1 MSDNY
6 SNFELFKSK
15 YLKYKSKYLT
25 LRKSIKGGDF
35 LDYIGY
41 TTYNTA
47 VYINVSYQNTD
58 LKKIYINQI
67 KLENIP
73 SNTKLRKH
81 ILKEVGLAHT
91 DDSLKTLLANIS
103 FNGSELTVDFTA
115 YNYNNNSGKID
126 ETNRGLCIEL
136 VYNTINTEPT
146 VTELINSI
154 NYYSLEDNNKTYE
167 KSDNR
172 AQLRNIPAVVFTA
185 TYNNKGFLDSL
196 KLQKNKDYSFYTIL
210 PACIGFVISIGDISL
225 DGVSLLSLPDSIG
238 NLNVGGSLILNN
250 CSLSE
255 LPVSFSNIRVGN
267 SLILSNNNI
276 RFLPVGFLEK
286 IKNTIKFLDIRHNYL
301 PIETIKNTIKNI
313 NYQPDKI
320 KYDPQKNY
328 PTIRQ
333 NKQTQQS
340 DTTIRPNNPTK

>member
-25 LRKSIKGGDF
+25 LRKSIKGGGILDS
-35 LDYIGY
+35 LDYLDYFGI
-41 TTYNTA
+41 TTYNTD
-47 VYINVSYQNTD
+47 VYINVSYQNTY
-58 LKKIYINQI
+58 LKKI

-81 ILKEVGLAHT
+81 ILKEVGLGLAHT
-91 DDSLKTLLANIS
+91 NDSLKTLLANIS
-103 FNGSELTVDFTA
+103 FNGNELTGDFTA
-115 YNYNNNSGKID
+115 YDYNNNSGKKD
-126 ETNRGLCIEL
+126 ETNQGPCIEL
-136 VYNTINTEPT
+136 VYNKINTEPT

-172 AQLRNIPAVVFTA
+172 VQLRNIPAVVFTA
-185 TYNNKGFLDSL
+185 TYNNNGFLDSL
-196 KLQKNKDYSFYTIL
+196 KLQKNKDYSLYTIL

-238 NLNVGGSLILNN
+238 NIKVGGSLILSN

-267 SLILSNNNI
+267 KLILSNNNI
-276 RFLPVGFLEK
+276 RFLHVGFLEK
-286 IKNTIKFLDIRHNYL
+286 INKTIKFLDIRHNYL
-301 PIETIKNTIKNI
+301 PIETINTIKNI
-313 NYQPDKI
+313 NYQHDKI
-320 KYDPQKNY
+320 NYDPQK
-328 PTIRQ
+328 
-333 NKQTQQS
+333 K
-340 DTTIRPNNPTK
+340 PNNPTK